1 MDGWES
7 RRKRVAGNDYC
18 IIELGMPGRIEGFT
32 VDTSYFVGNFPES
45 CALEGAALKDSSVE
59 SLAAAS
65 WTTLVPVS
73 GLSGGTANYF
83 PCQDMKTR
91 YTHIRFTIIPDG
103 GVARL
108 RVHGHVMPD
117 FPALVAASNN
127 AVDVACVINGGQVIT
142 SNDAFFGSHSNL
154 ILPERAPTMGDG
166 WETRRKRVLPGHDWI
181 IVKLGAPTRVRRIEV
196 DTNHFKVR
204 TLARTCDQTHD
215 QHSTRFGSGMAAFLR
230 CVSFPFHPSSPVACF
245 CVRC

>member
-45 CALEGAALKDSSVE
+45 CALEGAALKDSSAE

-73 GLSGGTANYF
+73 GLSGGTANNF

-204 TLARTCDQTHD
+204 VHARTCDQAI
-215 QHSTRFGSGMAAFLR
+215 STAAEWLRLCAVAHFPFRLSSHVVCLR
-230 CVSFPFHPSSPVACF
+230 CC
-245 CVRC
+245 